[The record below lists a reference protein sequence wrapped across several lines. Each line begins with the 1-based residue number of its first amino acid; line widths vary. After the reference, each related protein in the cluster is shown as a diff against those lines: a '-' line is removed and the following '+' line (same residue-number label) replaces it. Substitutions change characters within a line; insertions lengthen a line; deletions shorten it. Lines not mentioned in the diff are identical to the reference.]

1 MLLHCF
7 PQSPI
12 PWIVHSI
19 PLALPDTLPSPFSL
33 FLDHLW
39 LLFCSYSHSPQFYI
53 PIHFFPKPPHPLDDP
68 SHPHFRFL
76 KTFMDAFLQT
86 FLFYSI
92 HIWFLALNREYLTT
106 FCECNKL
113 PWKEK
118 WIAILGR
125 KKAPKKR
132 PNIHTYS
139 LVHTKGILYNRHA
152 AERPCGS
159 ICTATRKSGR

>member
-7 PQSPI
+7 TQSPI

-53 PIHFFPKPPHPLDDP
+53 LIHCFPKPPHPLDDP
-68 SHPHFRFL
+68 SPPYPSLPPQPHPHFRFF

-86 FLFYSI
+86 FLSYSI
-92 HIWFLALNREYLTT
+92 DT
-106 FCECNKL
+106 C
-113 PWKEK
+113 
-118 WIAILGR
+118 
-125 KKAPKKR
+125 
-132 PNIHTYS
+132 TYM
-139 LVHTKGILYNRHA
+139 
-152 AERPCGS
+152 
-159 ICTATRKSGR
+159 